1 MRLELPQPEKAN
13 VKAMRKKSA
22 HQDELRAKND
32 TERIHNLQSL
42 IALHSLWTSERRA
55 REMHHAQALTL

>member
-1 MRLELPQPEKAN
+1 MR
-13 VKAMRKKSA
+13 RKSA

-32 TERIHNLQSL
+32 TERIHNLRSL

-55 REMHHAQALTL
+55 REMHMRRLSHYESSSLFAAIRLGP